1 MCLWWYFSP
10 KPFIK
15 RTQIL
20 HAVVRGEWVAN
31 GTGRRR
37 RGGGDGGA
45 ASSLDLA
52 GALVAQHGTQHRE
65 GRGTYYHHHHHHSAD
80 CFCAFAYYTHTHAH
94 ATTTISTAAARDRLS
109 RHSSGSRGH
118 GARGTLHVLF

>member
-65 GRGTYYHHHHHHSAD
+65 GRGTYYHHHHSAD